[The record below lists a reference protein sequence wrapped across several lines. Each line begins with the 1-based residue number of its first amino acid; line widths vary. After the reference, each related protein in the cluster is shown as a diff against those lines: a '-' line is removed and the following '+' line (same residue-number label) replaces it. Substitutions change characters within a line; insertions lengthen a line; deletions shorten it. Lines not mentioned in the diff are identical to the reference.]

1 MKKWP
6 VFKGTTVQYFT
17 ITVHLSIWPDK
28 SDGLLWEWPVLR
40 GTTAQHFT
48 ITVHLS
54 IWSVLR
60 GTIEQY
66 FTITLHLKSGLIK
79 GMAFGWSGLITEVAC
94 L

>member
-1 MKKWP
+1 MKQWP
-6 VFKGTTVQYFT
+6 VFKGTAAQYFT
-17 ITVHLSIWPDK
+17 ITVHLSIWPDNK
-28 SDGLLWEWPVLR
+28 DGLLWEWP
-40 GTTAQHFT
+40 
-48 ITVHLS
+48 
-54 IWSVLR
+54 VLR

>member
-1 MKKWP
+1 MKQWP
-6 VFKGTTVQYFT
+6 FFKGTAAQYFI
-17 ITVHLSIWPDK
+17 ITVHLSIWPDNK
-28 SDGLLWEWPVLR
+28 DGLLWEWP
-40 GTTAQHFT
+40 
-48 ITVHLS
+48 
-54 IWSVLR
+54 VLR